1 MKGMLLR
8 SLLDEDK
15 SLGCPKLWKA
25 ALELKVPSGKD
36 FLKMLSDSVLAMN
49 EELPESQHWLLSN
62 RQARQ
67 ESQMWSS

>member
-36 FLKMLSDSVLAMN
+36 FLLSDSVLAMN